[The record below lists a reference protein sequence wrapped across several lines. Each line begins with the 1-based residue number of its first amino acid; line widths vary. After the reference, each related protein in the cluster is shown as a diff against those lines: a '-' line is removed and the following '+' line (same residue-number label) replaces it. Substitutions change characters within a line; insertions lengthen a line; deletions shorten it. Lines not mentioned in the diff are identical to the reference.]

1 MEATYH
7 WRVIRAAYL
16 RVYVPASTIVDL
28 PPHRPAPSDLK
39 SDGNFLWSEATS
51 EDAIYTLWEGTQFVC
66 PRNVR
71 LRMVESVLA
80 FTKLHPEMRLVTDT
94 ERLEYVA
101 ELSTLRKAS
110 NHARGHILASAWHV
124 PLRWFSAFSP
134 SEREVYEFDGI
145 TSIRYRTTLG
155 EAIDRVRWSVGVLDS
170 AGFSD
175 QVISRVE
182 DLEQWLTAFGADA
195 MVELDYGTVAGVF
208 PDAELAFDESA
219 ADVRESLLALERG
232 DFPDSR
238 DAYERV
244 ARRWADPQAYT
255 LSN

>member
-1 MEATYH
+1 MK
-7 WRVIRAAYL
+7 L
-16 RVYVPASTIVDL
+16 
-28 PPHRPAPSDLK
+28 
-39 SDGNFLWSEATS
+39 DGSFLWSEAAFD
-51 EDAIYTLWEGTQFVC
+51 DAIYTVWEGTQFVC
-66 PRNVR
+66 PRNAR

-80 FTKLHPEMRLVTDT
+80 FTKLHPEMRLVTDV

-101 ELSTLRKAS
+101 ELSALRKAG

-124 PLRWFSAFSP
+124 PLRWFSAFRP
-134 SEREVYEFDGI
+134 SEREIYEVGGT
-145 TSIRYRTTLG
+145 TSIRYRASIG
-155 EAIDRVRWSVGVLDS
+155 EAVDRVHWSIGVLDG

-182 DLEQWLTAFGADA
+182 DLEQWLAGFGADSI
-195 MVELDYGTVAGVF
+195 VELDYASVADLF
-208 PDAELAFDESA
+208 PEAEIAFDESA

-232 DFPDSR
+232 DFTDSR
-238 DAYERV
+238 NAYERV